1 MIADPKAQDACRL
14 PLASSRFALTALRLP
29 LGAWL
34 PLAVL
39 GAYWLSLIH
48 QLGAQ
53 WSIYE
58 QYNYGWSVPFLC
70 AYLVWRKVQ
79 DAKGEAQGAKR
90 KAQSA
95 RRFPWSRSPV
105 VQWSRSL
112 FAVPWSGSLVV
123 FLALLYAPTRWLH
136 EANPVWRVTSL
147 LWTLEIIGITFLVL
161 HLLAEANAQ
170 KPLPASLFPL
180 PSPPSSLPP
189 PRFRV
194 PSAFSLAFPICF
206 FLVAV
211 PWPYPLETFLVQTLT
226 RLNVGA
232 TLELLGWSGVPA
244 IQHGNVIEI
253 STGAVGIDEACSGIR
268 STQATLM
275 LSLFL
280 GELYELTVRRR
291 LWCVFA
297 GFALAFVFNV
307 GRTLLLT
314 QVGQAHGIRAIA
326 AWHDPAGVTILVAC
340 FLCLW
345 GLAVVLRG
353 PRPLSGEGTW
363 KMEIGGRRSEDGD
376 RRAEG
381 RGPLTSDIR
390 PLTSDLPSPIS
401 GASPVVP
408 WSRSLVV
415 SSSLAAWLVLVEG
428 GTQLWY
434 HLHERPTS
442 ATVNW
447 SLQVPSGTASYQ
459 TLDISEAIRSQFR
472 YDAGL
477 EGEWQD
483 PTGARWQLYY
493 FRWLPTASLNR
504 RVRVQRA
511 KMHGPTTCL
520 PMLGITLKADLGTTV
535 IPIHSAPPRQAVKV
549 EQTILSASAPPTP
562 QPQARSA
569 LQPATLNLAIHQY
582 EFQAEG
588 RLLHVFYGIYED
600 QTGSAVL
607 ANRRLGSLSRLRAAA
622 DGSRN
627 SGQRFLEA
635 AVWGYDQAQ
644 DARAAFGRELEK
656 LLKLQE

>member
-1 MIADPKAQDACRL
+1 MIAVPKAQDASRL
-14 PLASSRFALTALRLP
+14 PLASSRLALTALRLP

-70 AYLVWRKVQ
+70 AYLIWRK
-79 DAKGEAQGAKR
+79 AQGARR

-95 RRFPWSRSPV
+95 RSFLPWSR
-105 VQWSRSL
+105 
-112 FAVPWSGSLVV
+112 SLVV

-136 EANPVWRVTSL
+136 EANPVWRLTSL
-147 LWTLEIIGITFLVL
+147 LWTLEVVGITFLVL
-161 HLLAEANAQ
+161 HLLAEGNWQ
-170 KPLPASLFPL
+170 RPEASSTPL
-180 PSPPSSLPP
+180 PSSLSPRPSPLFSLPP
-189 PRFRV
+189 
-194 PSAFSLAFPICF
+194 AFSLAFPICF

-232 TLELLGWSGVPA
+232 TLELLGLLGVPA

-268 STQATLM
+268 SMQATLM

-280 GELYELTVRRR
+280 GELYALSVRRR

-297 GFALAFVFNV
+297 GFALAFVFNA

-340 FLCLW
+340 FLFLW

-353 PRPLSGEGTW
+353 PRPLSGEGRG

-381 RGPLTSDIR
+381 RGPLTSDI
-390 PLTSDLPSPIS
+390 PSPMS

-428 GTQLWY
+428 GTALWY
-434 HLHERPTS
+434 RLHERATS

-459 TLDISEAIRSQFR
+459 TLDISDAIRSQFR

-477 EGEWQD
+477 EGQWQD

-520 PMLGITLKADLGTTV
+520 PMLGISLKADLGTTV
-535 IPIHSAPPRQAVKV
+535 IPIHPAPSQQAVKV

-588 RLLHVFYGIYED
+588 RLLHVFFGIYED

>member
-14 PLASSRFALTALRLP
+14 PLASSRLAPAALRLP

-70 AYLVWRKVQ
+70 AYLIWRKVQ
-79 DAKGEAQGAKR
+79 DAKREPQGAKR

-95 RRFPWSRSPV
+95 RRFPLPSSLSPLPPV
-105 VQWSRSL
+105 
-112 FAVPWSGSLVV
+112 VPWSGSLVV

-136 EANPVWRVTSL
+136 EANPVWRLTSL
-147 LWTLEIIGITFLVL
+147 LWTLEVIGITFLVL
-161 HLLAEANAQ
+161 HLIAEGNRQ
-170 KPLPASLFPL
+170 KPEASSTPLPSSLFPL
-180 PSPPSSLPP
+180 PSPLFSLPP
-189 PRFRV
+189 
-194 PSAFSLAFPICF
+194 AFSLAFPICF

-268 STQATLM
+268 SMQATLM

-280 GELYELTVRRR
+280 GELYALSVRRR

-297 GFALAFVFNV
+297 GFALAFVFNA

-353 PRPLSGEGTW
+353 PRPLSGEGRG
-363 KMEIGGRRSEDGD
+363 KREERKEPDQSPAVPSSRRPVVQSPP
-376 RRAEG
+376 
-381 RGPLTSDIR
+381 PLS
-390 PLTSDLPSPIS
+390 SLPTPIS

-434 HLHERPTS
+434 HLHERATS

-459 TLDISEAIRSQFR
+459 TLDISDAIRSQFR

-520 PMLGITLKADLGTTV
+520 PMLGISLKADLGTTV
-535 IPIHSAPPRQAVKV
+535 IPIHPAPPRQAAKA
-549 EQTILSASAPPTP
+549 EQTILPASAPATP
-562 QPQARSA
+562 QRQALSA

-588 RLLHVFYGIYED
+588 RLLHVFFGIYED

-635 AVWGYDQAQ
+635 AVWGYDQAP
-644 DARAAFGRELEK
+644 DARTAFGRELEK